1 MFNNYLKIAL
11 RSIIKNKIFSFINI
25 IGLAVGL
32 ASSFIILL
40 YAVHELSYDRY
51 NKKINDIYVVK
62 TNIKEFNSMGVNTPH
77 MLGQILKDKFPE
89 INKFA
94 RRIIFMTVVKSN
106 HKILAREYCS
116 YVDPNIFNI
125 LTLPIKQGSSKEF
138 FNNKNSVILSEEEA
152 KRNFGYKNPIG
163 QVLTIINEGGTF
175 EVKVVGVMKDIPET
189 STFQA
194 NIILPISLA
203 ERGVTKHWSS
213 HKDPLESRNLLL
225 ANTYLLLNSGSNV
238 NKLDQKLQQFSKEY
252 SKNEWK
258 KLQFSLLP
266 VKDIYFHTA
275 GMTNNR
281 FPTGNISNVYIY
293 SVVGFLILLIASL
306 NIIILNTG
314 RASTRSKEIG
324 VRKVIGAGRANL
336 IKQILTE
343 TILLALLSLP
353 LAVGLVEIFLSSISL
368 LLGKEL
374 PLNYFNNFQFL
385 FLFAGITI
393 LAGILSGSYISV
405 YLSKLRP
412 IDVMRNNFITGT
424 GKVAFRKVM
433 VAVQMVIFIGLII
446 ASVTINKQMNYF
458 HSKDFGF
465 NKNNLIVFEG
475 NNDNQEL
482 TNNFNVLKNE
492 LKTNPY
498 ILSVSGAFG
507 IPGTEN
513 RDFFLQPN
521 KDDPSKK
528 VPVEGLS
535 VDKDF
540 VETMEMKMIR
550 GKSFADLSPGELK
563 NACIIN
569 QAAIK
574 QLSIKNPFQEMFWN
588 FRVIGV
594 IKDFNMHSLR
604 EPVPPMLITV
614 STKYLDEVAVRV
626 RSANISN
633 TIKFI
638 QDVSKKFNEG
648 KPMNYQF
655 FDDRLDGLY
664 KNEYKFDKMIS
675 YFTGLAMFIACLGLF
690 GISLFAAQQRV
701 KEIGIRKTL
710 GASTLNI
717 FYLLTKEFIL
727 ITFISIIIALPFSFY
742 FVSIWL
748 QNFVYKIYIGIEI
761 YLISGLLALLIA
773 VLTTSIQAIKAATA
787 NPVKS
792 LKYE

>member
-51 NKKINDIYVVK
+51 NRKINDIYVVK
-62 TNIKEFNSMGVNTPH
+62 TNIKEFNSMAVNTPH
-77 MLGQILKDKFPE
+77 KLGQILKDKFPE
-89 INKFA
+89 INKYA
-94 RRIIFMTVVKSN
+94 RRIKFMTVVKSN

-125 LTLPIKQGSSKEF
+125 LTLPVKQGSIQEF
-138 FNNKNSVILSEEEA
+138 FNNKNSVILSEDEVE
-152 KRNFGYKNPIG
+152 KDFGNTNPID

-175 EVKVVGVMKDIPET
+175 EVKVVGVMKNIPET

-194 NIILPISLA
+194 NIILPISLV
-203 ERGVTKHWSS
+203 EKGVTKYWSS
-213 HKDPLESRNLLL
+213 YKDPLKSRNLLL
-225 ANTYLLLNSGSNV
+225 GNTYLLLNSGTNV
-238 NKLDQKLQQFSKEY
+238 NKLDQKLRQFSREY

-281 FPTGNISNVYIY
+281 YPTGNISNVYIY
-293 SVVGFLILLIASL
+293 SVVGFLILLIACI
-306 NIIILNTG
+306 NIVILNTG

-336 IKQILTE
+336 IIQILIE

-374 PLNYFNNFQFL
+374 PLNYINNFQFL

-393 LAGILSGSYISV
+393 LVGILSGSYISA

-412 IDVMRNNFITGT
+412 IDVMRNKVITGT

-433 VAVQMVIFIGLII
+433 VAIQMVIFIGLII
-446 ASVTINKQMNYF
+446 ASVIINKQINYF
-458 HSKDFGF
+458 HNKDFGF

-492 LKTNPY
+492 LKTNPD
-498 ILSVSGAFG
+498 IIGVSGGFG
-507 IPGTEN
+507 TPGTEG
-513 RDFFLQPN
+513 RMISLISN

-528 VPVEGLS
+528 IPVEGLL
-535 VDKDF
+535 VDKDY
-540 VETMEMKMIR
+540 VEAMGMKIIR

-574 QLSIKNPFQEMFWN
+574 QLSIKNPFQEMFGN
-588 FRVIGV
+588 YRVIGV
-594 IKDFNMHSLR
+594 VNDFNMHSLR

-614 STKYLDEVAVRV
+614 STEYLDEVVVRV
-626 RSANISN
+626 RHANIPN

-638 QDVSKKFNEG
+638 QIVSKKFNEG

-655 FDDRLDGLY
+655 FDDRLDRLY
-664 KNEYKFDKMIS
+664 KNEHKFDKMIS

-701 KEIGIRKTL
+701 KEIGIRKTM
-710 GASTLNI
+710 GASTRNI

-727 ITFISIIIALPFSFY
+727 ITVISIIIAVPFSFY
-742 FVSIWL
+742 FINMWL
-748 QNFVYKIYIGIEI
+748 QNFVYKINIGIEI
-761 YLISGLLALLIA
+761 YLISSLLALLIA
-773 VLTTSIQAIKAATA
+773 VLTTSFQAIKAATA
-787 NPVKS
+787 DPVKS